1 MRLDTFEQVE
11 KHYNS
16 IKPLVSKYHT
26 RADDIRPIGRRDRK
40 WEHVQKIDDNK
51 YILHDNF
58 FNHVNSTASWTNVFY
73 RNPPITW
80 ERRGNNEFVTVRG
93 CVGPYLATSRF
104 NFLREYLPV
113 GLRFDNQTKTGFH
126 FVNKEFLPRPAQLLG
141 TNAQDGAYLTFK
153 RKIPKSGT
161 KVLVNETIMEWD
173 DKRHTL
179 ARANNIALEPEKYNW
194 KLDSDR
200 YFPPKKTVNKEKKA
214 ALKEDIE
221 AFWLWMCVNGP
232 LLKVY
237 DRDFSTRMREE
248 VIAVARTP
256 SLNIWNFIFP
266 AELALE
272 IVKDY
277 HHSLRIHLA
286 YDFLA
291 QHDIRSLETEEDKK
305 KFRSAFNRWVNGT
318 FDLMKTS
325 SVTKAKG

>member
-1 MRLDTFEQVE
+1 MRLNTFEQVE

-26 RADDIRPIGRRDRK
+26 RADNLRPIGRRDRK
-40 WEHVQKIDDNK
+40 WEHIEKVNDNN
-51 YILHDNF
+51 YILHDAIKPSKSG
-58 FNHVNSTASWTNVFY
+58 HWSNVFY

-104 NFLREYLPV
+104 AFLREYLPV
-113 GLRFDNQTKTGFH
+113 GLWFDNHRRSGFH

-141 TNAQDGAYLTFK
+141 TGAQDGAYLTFK

-161 KVLVNETIMEWD
+161 KVTVNTFVSLPRPNVPIEE
-173 DKRHTL
+173 H
-179 ARANNIALEPEKYNW
+179 LEPEKYNW
-194 KLDSDR
+194 ELDSDR
-200 YFPPKKTVNKEKKA
+200 YFPPRKTVNKEKKA

-232 LLKVY
+232 LLKVH
-237 DRDFSTRMREE
+237 DRDFGTRMREE
-248 VIAVARTP
+248 VIAVAENTQLR
-256 SLNIWNFIFP
+256 SGLNRWNFIFP

-286 YDFLA
+286 YDFLSG
-291 QHDIRSLETEEDKK
+291 HDIRSLETEEDKK
-305 KFRSAFNRWVNGT
+305 QFRSAFNRWVNGT

-325 SVTKAKG
+325 SATKAKG